1 MTKEV
6 IPYNIEAEC
15 SLLGSV
21 LISNTQETMD
31 EVTSIISA
39 DDFYRTAH
47 KDIYMSMLELYKNNS
62 NIDSVTLID
71 QLNKNK
77 KLEKVGGIAY
87 ITNLCNYVPSFK
99 NCVNYANIVKEKAIQ
114 RKLFNAGNLITVLA
128 TESKD
133 INETLAEAEKIMFD
147 ISKSSSND
155 DTIQEPMARMMETFK
170 SLEERSNNHEEGKC
184 LGVDAGYKDL
194 NKILGGFQKSDLV
207 ILGARPAMGKT
218 AFALNIATKCAV
230 KFNKPVAIFSLEM
243 SKQQLDERLLG
254 ALGCTDLQKIRE
266 GNLNNKDWE
275 RLTKAFDMLSK
286 SPLYVNDEPYLTP
299 QILKRRARR
308 LKREKDIQLII
319 IDYLQLMAGDRRTEN
334 KQQEV
339 SEISRQLKL
348 LARELDI
355 PIIALSQLSR
365 GLEARQDKRPIMSD
379 IRESGAIEQDADVIM
394 FLYRD
399 EYYNENSQ
407 DKNIAE
413 VIISKHRKGATGT
426 VKMYYHK
433 EFCAFADLDRVR

>member
-1 MTKEV
+1 MTKEMT
-6 IPYNIEAEC
+6 PYNIEAE
-15 SLLGSV
+15 SSVLGSI
-21 LISNTQETMD
+21 LISSLEVMD
-31 EVTSIISA
+31 EITSVISS

-47 KDIYMSMLELYKNNS
+47 KDIYNSMIELYKKNI
-62 NIDSVTLID
+62 NIDSVTLIE
-71 QLNKNK
+71 QLQKNN

-87 ITNLCNYVPSFK
+87 ITNLCNYVPSAK
-99 NCVNYANIVKEKAIQ
+99 NCINYAKIVKEKSIQ
-114 RKLFNAGNLITVLA
+114 RKLFNAGNMITSLA

-133 INETLAEAEKIMFD
+133 INQTLAEAEKIMLD
-147 ISKSSSND
+147 ISKDSSGD
-155 DTIQEPMARMMETFK
+155 DSIQEPIDRMLDTFK
-170 SLEERSNNHEEGKC
+170 ALEERYNNREEGKC
-184 LGVDAGYKDL
+184 LGIDTGYKDL
-194 NKILGGFQKSDLV
+194 NKILGGFQKSDF
-207 ILGARPAMGKT
+207 IIIGGRPAMGKT
-218 AFALNIATKCAV
+218 AFALNLATKISA

-254 ALGCTDLQKIRE
+254 ALACVDLQKIRE
-266 GNLNNKDWE
+266 GNLTDKEWE
-275 RLTKAFDMLSK
+275 KLTQKFSILSNA
-286 SPLYVNDEPYLTP
+286 PLYVNDEPYLTP

-308 LKREKDIQLII
+308 LKREKGIELII

-379 IRESGAIEQDADVIM
+379 IRESGAIEQDADLVM

-399 EYYNENSQ
+399 EYYNENTQ

-426 VKMYYHK
+426 VKLFYKK
-433 EFCAFADLDRVR
+433 EFCAFADLEKNR

>member
-1 MTKEV
+1 MTKEMT
-6 IPYNIEAEC
+6 PYNIEAE
-15 SLLGSV
+15 SSVLGSI
-21 LISNTQETMD
+21 LISSLEVMD
-31 EVTSIISA
+31 EITSVISA

-47 KDIYMSMLELYKNNS
+47 KDIYNSMIELYKKNI
-62 NIDSVTLID
+62 NIDSVTLIE
-71 QLNKNK
+71 QLQKNN

-87 ITNLCNYVPSFK
+87 ITNLCNYVPSAK
-99 NCVNYANIVKEKAIQ
+99 NCINYAKIVKEKSIQ
-114 RKLFNAGNLITVLA
+114 RKLFNAGNMITSLA

-133 INETLAEAEKIMFD
+133 INQTLAEVEKIMLD
-147 ISKSSSND
+147 ISKDSSGD
-155 DTIQEPMARMMETFK
+155 DSIQEPIDRMLDTFK
-170 SLEERSNNHEEGKC
+170 ALEERYNNREKGKC
-184 LGVDAGYKDL
+184 LGIDTGYKDL
-194 NKILGGFQKSDLV
+194 NKILGGFQKSDF
-207 ILGARPAMGKT
+207 IIIGGRPAMGKT
-218 AFALNIATKCAV
+218 AFALNLATKISA

-254 ALGCTDLQKIRE
+254 ALACVDLQKIRE
-266 GNLNNKDWE
+266 GNLNDKEWE
-275 RLTKAFDMLSK
+275 KLTQKFSILSNA
-286 SPLYVNDEPYLTP
+286 PLYVNDEPYLTP

-308 LKREKDIQLII
+308 LKREKGIELIV

-379 IRESGAIEQDADVIM
+379 IRESGAIEQDADLVM

-399 EYYNENSQ
+399 EYYNENTQ

-426 VKMYYHK
+426 VKLFYKK
-433 EFCAFADLDRVR
+433 EFCAFADLEKNR

>member
-1 MTKEV
+1 MTKEI
-6 IPYNIEAEC
+6 IPYNIEAE
-15 SLLGSV
+15 SSVLGSI
-21 LISNTQETMD
+21 LISSLEVMD
-31 EVTSIISA
+31 EITSVISA

-47 KDIYMSMLELYKNNS
+47 KDIYNSMIELYKKNI
-62 NIDSVTLID
+62 NIDSVTLIE
-71 QLNKNK
+71 QLQKNN

-87 ITNLCNYVPSFK
+87 ITNLCNYVPSAK
-99 NCVNYANIVKEKAIQ
+99 NCINYAKIVKEKSIQ
-114 RKLFNAGNLITVLA
+114 RKLFNAGNMITSLA

-133 INETLAEAEKIMFD
+133 INQTLAEAEKIMID
-147 ISKSSSND
+147 ISKDSSGD
-155 DTIQEPMARMMETFK
+155 DSIQEPIDRMLDTFK
-170 SLEERSNNHEEGKC
+170 ALEERYNNREEGKC
-184 LGVDAGYKDL
+184 LGIDTGYKDL
-194 NKILGGFQKSDLV
+194 NKILGGFQKSDF
-207 ILGARPAMGKT
+207 IIIGGRPAMGKT
-218 AFALNIATKCAV
+218 AFALNLATKISA

-254 ALGCTDLQKIRE
+254 ALACVDLQKIRE
-266 GNLNNKDWE
+266 GNLTDKEWE
-275 RLTKAFDMLSK
+275 KLTQKFSILSNA
-286 SPLYVNDEPYLTP
+286 PLYVNDEPYLTP

-308 LKREKDIQLII
+308 LKREKGIELIV

-379 IRESGAIEQDADVIM
+379 IRESGAIEQDADLVM

-399 EYYNENSQ
+399 EYYNENTQ

-426 VKMYYHK
+426 VKLFYKK
-433 EFCAFADLDRVR
+433 EFCAFADLEKNR

>member
-1 MTKEV
+1 MEM
-6 IPYNIEAEC
+6 IPYNIEAE
-15 SLLGSV
+15 SSVLGSI
-21 LISNTQETMD
+21 LISSLEVMD
-31 EVTSIISA
+31 EITSVISA
-39 DDFYRTAH
+39 DDFYRNTH
-47 KDIYMSMLELYKNNS
+47 KDIYNSMIELYKKNI
-62 NIDSVTLID
+62 NIDSVTLIE
-71 QLNKNK
+71 QLQKNN

-87 ITNLCNYVPSFK
+87 ITNLCNYVPSAK
-99 NCVNYANIVKEKAIQ
+99 NCINYAKIVKEKSIQ
-114 RKLFNAGNLITVLA
+114 RKLFNAGNMITSLA

-133 INETLAEAEKIMFD
+133 INQTLAEAEKIMLD
-147 ISKSSSND
+147 ISKDSSGD
-155 DTIQEPMARMMETFK
+155 DSIQEPIDRMLDTFK
-170 SLEERSNNHEEGKC
+170 ALEERYNNREEGKC
-184 LGVDAGYKDL
+184 LGIDTGYKDL
-194 NKILGGFQKSDLV
+194 NKILGGFQKSDF
-207 ILGARPAMGKT
+207 IIIGGRPAMGKT
-218 AFALNIATKCAV
+218 AFALNLATKISA

-254 ALGCTDLQKIRE
+254 ALACVDLQKIRE
-266 GNLNNKDWE
+266 GNLNDKEWE
-275 RLTKAFDMLSK
+275 KLTQKFSILSNA
-286 SPLYVNDEPYLTP
+286 PLYVNDEPYLTP

-308 LKREKDIQLII
+308 LKREKGIELII

-365 GLEARQDKRPIMSD
+365 GLEARQNKRPIMSD
-379 IRESGAIEQDADVIM
+379 IRESGAIEQDADLVM

-399 EYYNENSQ
+399 EYYNENTQ

-426 VKMYYHK
+426 VKMYYRK
-433 EFCAFADLDRVR
+433 EFCAFADLEKDR

>member
-1 MTKEV
+1 MTKEMT
-6 IPYNIEAEC
+6 PYNIEAE
-15 SLLGSV
+15 SSVLGSI
-21 LISNTQETMD
+21 LISSLEVMD
-31 EVTSIISA
+31 EITSVISS

-47 KDIYMSMLELYKNNS
+47 KDIYNSMIELYKKNI
-62 NIDSVTLID
+62 NIDSVTLIE
-71 QLNKNK
+71 QLQKNN

-87 ITNLCNYVPSFK
+87 ITNLCNYVPSAK
-99 NCVNYANIVKEKAIQ
+99 NCINYAKIVKEKSIQ
-114 RKLFNAGNLITVLA
+114 RKLFNAGNMITSLA

-133 INETLAEAEKIMFD
+133 INQTLAETEKIMLD
-147 ISKSSSND
+147 ISKDSSSD
-155 DTIQEPMARMMETFK
+155 DSIQEPIDRMLDTFK
-170 SLEERSNNHEEGKC
+170 ALEERYNNREEGKC
-184 LGVDAGYKDL
+184 LGIDTGYKDL
-194 NKILGGFQKSDLV
+194 NKILGGFQKSDF
-207 ILGARPAMGKT
+207 IIIGGRPAMGKT
-218 AFALNIATKCAV
+218 AFALNLATKISA

-254 ALGCTDLQKIRE
+254 ALACVDLQKIRE
-266 GNLNNKDWE
+266 GNLTDKEWE
-275 RLTKAFDMLSK
+275 KLTQKFSILSNA
-286 SPLYVNDEPYLTP
+286 PLYVNDEPYLTP

-308 LKREKDIQLII
+308 LKREKGIELIV

-379 IRESGAIEQDADVIM
+379 IRESGAIEQDADLVM

-399 EYYNENSQ
+399 EYYNENTQ

-426 VKMYYHK
+426 VKLFYKK
-433 EFCAFADLDRVR
+433 EFCAFADLEKNR

>member
-1 MTKEV
+1 MTKEMT
-6 IPYNIEAEC
+6 PYNIEAE
-15 SLLGSV
+15 SSVLGSI
-21 LISNTQETMD
+21 LISSLEVMD
-31 EVTSIISA
+31 EITSVISA

-47 KDIYMSMLELYKNNS
+47 KDIYNSMIELYKKNI
-62 NIDSVTLID
+62 NIDSVTLIE
-71 QLNKNK
+71 QLQKNN

-87 ITNLCNYVPSFK
+87 ITNLCNYVPSAK
-99 NCVNYANIVKEKAIQ
+99 NCINYAKIVKEKSIQ
-114 RKLFNAGNLITVLA
+114 RKLFNAGNMITSLA

-133 INETLAEAEKIMFD
+133 INQTLAEAEKIMID
-147 ISKSSSND
+147 ISKDSSGD
-155 DTIQEPMARMMETFK
+155 DSIQEPIDRMLDTFK
-170 SLEERSNNHEEGKC
+170 ALEERYNNREEGKC
-184 LGVDAGYKDL
+184 LGIDTGYKDL
-194 NKILGGFQKSDLV
+194 NKILGGFQKSDF
-207 ILGARPAMGKT
+207 IIIGGRPAMGKT
-218 AFALNIATKCAV
+218 AFALNLATKISA

-254 ALGCTDLQKIRE
+254 ALACVDLQKIRE
-266 GNLNNKDWE
+266 GNLTDKEWE
-275 RLTKAFDMLSK
+275 KLTQKFSILSNA
-286 SPLYVNDEPYLTP
+286 PLYVNDEPYLTP

-308 LKREKDIQLII
+308 LKREKGIELIV

-379 IRESGAIEQDADVIM
+379 IRESGAIEQDADLVM

-399 EYYNENSQ
+399 EYYNENTQ

-426 VKMYYHK
+426 VKLFYKK
-433 EFCAFADLDRVR
+433 EFCAFADLEKNR

>member
-1 MTKEV
+1 MEM
-6 IPYNIEAEC
+6 IPYNIEAE
-15 SLLGSV
+15 SSVLGSI
-21 LISNTQETMD
+21 LISSLEVMD
-31 EVTSIISA
+31 EITSVISA
-39 DDFYRTAH
+39 DDFYRNAH
-47 KDIYMSMLELYKNNS
+47 KDIYNSMIELYKKNI
-62 NIDSVTLID
+62 NIDSVTLIE
-71 QLNKNK
+71 QLQKNN

-87 ITNLCNYVPSFK
+87 ITNLCNYVPSAK
-99 NCVNYANIVKEKAIQ
+99 NCINYAKIVKEKSIQ
-114 RKLFNAGNLITVLA
+114 RKLFNAGNMITSLA

-133 INETLAEAEKIMFD
+133 INQTLAEAEKIMLD
-147 ISKSSSND
+147 ISKDSSGD
-155 DTIQEPMARMMETFK
+155 DSIQEPIDRMLDTFK
-170 SLEERSNNHEEGKC
+170 ALEERYNNREEGKC
-184 LGVDAGYKDL
+184 LGIDTGYKDL
-194 NKILGGFQKSDLV
+194 NKILGGFQKSDF
-207 ILGARPAMGKT
+207 IIIGGRPAMGKT
-218 AFALNIATKCAV
+218 AFALNLATKISA

-254 ALGCTDLQKIRE
+254 ALACVDLQKIRE
-266 GNLNNKDWE
+266 GNLTDKEWE
-275 RLTKAFDMLSK
+275 KLTQKFSILSNA
-286 SPLYVNDEPYLTP
+286 PLYVNDEPYLTP

-308 LKREKDIQLII
+308 LKREKGIELII

-379 IRESGAIEQDADVIM
+379 IRESGAIEQDADLVM

-399 EYYNENSQ
+399 EYYNENTQ

-426 VKMYYHK
+426 VKMYYRK
-433 EFCAFADLDRVR
+433 EFCAFADLEKDR

>member
-1 MTKEV
+1 MEM
-6 IPYNIEAEC
+6 IPYNIEAES

-21 LISNTQETMD
+21 LMSNTPETMD
-31 EVTSIISA
+31 EVTSIICA

-47 KDIYMSMLELYKNNS
+47 KDIYLSMLELYKNNT

-99 NCVNYANIVKEKAIQ
+99 NCVNYAKIVKEKSIQ
-114 RKLFNAGNLITVLA
+114 RKLFNAGNMITSLA

-133 INETLAEAEKIMFD
+133 INQTLAEAEKIMID
-147 ISKSSSND
+147 ISKDSSGD
-155 DTIQEPMARMMETFK
+155 DSIQEPIDRMLDTFK
-170 SLEERSNNHEEGKC
+170 ALEERYNNREEGKC
-184 LGVDAGYKDL
+184 LGIDTGYKDL
-194 NKILGGFQKSDLV
+194 NKILGGFQKSDF
-207 ILGARPAMGKT
+207 IIIGGRPAMGKT
-218 AFALNIATKCAV
+218 AFALNLATKISA

-254 ALGCTDLQKIRE
+254 ALACVDLQKIRE
-266 GNLNNKDWE
+266 GNLTDKEWE
-275 RLTKAFDMLSK
+275 KLTQKFSILSNA
-286 SPLYVNDEPYLTP
+286 PLYVNDEPYLTP

-308 LKREKDIQLII
+308 LKREKGIELIV

-379 IRESGAIEQDADVIM
+379 IRESGAIEQDADLVM

-399 EYYNENSQ
+399 EYYNENTQ

-426 VKMYYHK
+426 VKLFYKK
-433 EFCAFADLDRVR
+433 EFCAFADLEKNR

>member
-1 MTKEV
+1 MTKEMT
-6 IPYNIEAEC
+6 PYNIEAE
-15 SLLGSV
+15 SSVLGSI
-21 LISNTQETMD
+21 LISSLEVMD
-31 EVTSIISA
+31 EITSVISS

-47 KDIYMSMLELYKNNS
+47 KDIYNSMIELYKKNI
-62 NIDSVTLID
+62 NIDSVTLIE
-71 QLNKNK
+71 QLQKNN

-87 ITNLCNYVPSFK
+87 ITNLCNYVPSAK
-99 NCVNYANIVKEKAIQ
+99 NCINYAKIVKEKSIQ
-114 RKLFNAGNLITVLA
+114 RKLFNAGNMITSLA

-133 INETLAEAEKIMFD
+133 INQTLAEAEKIMLD

-184 LGVDAGYKDL
+184 LGVDTGYKDL

-230 KFNKPVAIFSLEM
+230 KFNKPVSIFSLEM

-379 IRESGAIEQDADVIM
+379 IRESGAIEQDADLVM

-399 EYYNENSQ
+399 EYYNENTQ

-426 VKMYYHK
+426 VKLFYKK
-433 EFCAFADLDRVR
+433 EFCAFADLEKNR

>member
-1 MTKEV
+1 MTKEMT
-6 IPYNIEAEC
+6 PYNIEAE
-15 SLLGSV
+15 SSVLGSI
-21 LISNTQETMD
+21 LISSLEVMD
-31 EVTSIISA
+31 EITSVISS

-47 KDIYMSMLELYKNNS
+47 KDIYNSMIELYKKNI
-62 NIDSVTLID
+62 NIDSVTLIE
-71 QLNKNK
+71 QLQKNN

-87 ITNLCNYVPSFK
+87 ITNLCNYVPSAK
-99 NCVNYANIVKEKAIQ
+99 NCINYAKIVKEKSIQ
-114 RKLFNAGNLITVLA
+114 RKLFNAGNMITSLA

-133 INETLAEAEKIMFD
+133 INQTLAEAEKIMLD

-184 LGVDAGYKDL
+184 LGVDTGYKDL

-230 KFNKPVAIFSLEM
+230 KFNKPVSIFSLEM

-379 IRESGAIEQDADVIM
+379 IRESGAIEQDADLVM

-399 EYYNENSQ
+399 EYYNENTQ
-407 DKNIAE
+407 DKNISE

-426 VKMYYHK
+426 VKLFYKK
-433 EFCAFADLDRVR
+433 EFCAFADLEKNR

>member
-1 MTKEV
+1 MTKEMT
-6 IPYNIEAEC
+6 PYNIEAE
-15 SLLGSV
+15 SSVLGSI
-21 LISNTQETMD
+21 LISSLEVMD
-31 EVTSIISA
+31 EITSVISA

-47 KDIYMSMLELYKNNS
+47 KDIYNSMIELYKKNI
-62 NIDSVTLID
+62 NIDSVTLIE
-71 QLNKNK
+71 QLQKNN

-87 ITNLCNYVPSFK
+87 ITNLCNYVPSAK
-99 NCVNYANIVKEKAIQ
+99 NCINYAKIVKEKSIQ
-114 RKLFNAGNLITVLA
+114 RKLFNAGNMITSLA

-133 INETLAEAEKIMFD
+133 INQTLAEAEKIMID
-147 ISKSSSND
+147 ISKDSSSD
-155 DTIQEPMARMMETFK
+155 DSIQEPIDRMLDTFK
-170 SLEERSNNHEEGKC
+170 ALEERYNNREEGKC
-184 LGVDAGYKDL
+184 LGIDTGYKDL
-194 NKILGGFQKSDLV
+194 NKILGGFQKSDF
-207 ILGARPAMGKT
+207 IIIGGRPAMGKT
-218 AFALNIATKCAV
+218 AFALNLATKISA

-254 ALGCTDLQKIRE
+254 ALACVDLQKIRE
-266 GNLNNKDWE
+266 GNLTDKEWE
-275 RLTKAFDMLSK
+275 KLTQKFSILSNA
-286 SPLYVNDEPYLTP
+286 PLYVNDEPYLTP

-308 LKREKDIQLII
+308 LKREKGIELIV

-379 IRESGAIEQDADVIM
+379 IRESGAIEQDADLVM

-399 EYYNENSQ
+399 EYYNENTQ

-426 VKMYYHK
+426 VKLFYKK
-433 EFCAFADLDRVR
+433 EFCAFADLEKNR

>member
-1 MTKEV
+1 MTKEMT
-6 IPYNIEAEC
+6 PYNIEAE
-15 SLLGSV
+15 SSVLGSI
-21 LISNTQETMD
+21 LISSLEVMD
-31 EVTSIISA
+31 EITSVISS

-47 KDIYMSMLELYKNNS
+47 KDIYNSMIELYKKNI
-62 NIDSVTLID
+62 NIDSVTLIE
-71 QLNKNK
+71 QLQKNN

-87 ITNLCNYVPSFK
+87 ITNLCNYVPSAK
-99 NCVNYANIVKEKAIQ
+99 NCINYAKIVKEKSIQ
-114 RKLFNAGNLITVLA
+114 RKLFNAGNMITSLA

-133 INETLAEAEKIMFD
+133 INQTLAETEKIMLD
-147 ISKSSSND
+147 ISKDSSSD
-155 DTIQEPMARMMETFK
+155 DSIQEPIDRMLDTFK
-170 SLEERSNNHEEGKC
+170 ALEERYNNREEGKC
-184 LGVDAGYKDL
+184 LGIDTGYKDL
-194 NKILGGFQKSDLV
+194 NKMLGGFQKSDF
-207 ILGARPAMGKT
+207 IIIGGRPAMGKT
-218 AFALNIATKCAV
+218 AFALNLATKISA

-254 ALGCTDLQKIRE
+254 ALACVDLQKIRE
-266 GNLNNKDWE
+266 GNLTDKEWE
-275 RLTKAFDMLSK
+275 KLTQKFSILSNA
-286 SPLYVNDEPYLTP
+286 PLYVNDEPYLTP

-308 LKREKDIQLII
+308 LKREKGIELIV

-379 IRESGAIEQDADVIM
+379 IRESGAIEQDADLVM

-399 EYYNENSQ
+399 EYYNENTQ

-426 VKMYYHK
+426 VKLFYKK
-433 EFCAFADLDRVR
+433 EFCAFADLEKNR